1 MINFN
6 AEFNRRMIKL
16 GLTTRATEITT
27 PETVEGKQEPTLPT
41 PPTETLSTQQ
51 TVRFLL
57 GSGINGNLLEEALEG
72 DEYKEKAKYL
82 EILRVQAD
90 EIERANQEMDK
101 QLDKEFADQIASGK
115 AAAAKEIAKMNAYDD
130 HMRAFREALA
140 KGKSKK
146 D

>member
-1 MINFN
+1 MICLSCSCLSL
-6 AEFNRRMIKL
+6 IIVL
-16 GLTTRATEITT
+16 GSYCLIAIGESFGQVYSPIY
-27 PETVEGKQEPTLPT
+27 PL
-41 PPTETLSTQQ
+41 LL
-51 TVRFLL
+51 VRFLL